1 MHPYLDKLHC
11 PEATNSVTVV
21 VYVGMLACQHVGGD
35 DDDDDNDDDD
45 VCLSDNDGI
54 DGNDAPQLSKD
65 EPTRDPLDTTDFEQ
79 LAMNVSFFFPTKR
92 NYGFHLRNL
101 PAMLDLY
108 EG

>member
-35 DDDDDNDDDD
+35 DDNNDDDDDDDD

-79 LAMNVSFFFPTKR
+79 LAMNVSFFSHEKELRVSPTKFT
-92 NYGFHLRNL
+92 GHAGSL
-101 PAMLDLY
+101 
-108 EG
+108 